1 MRERLY
7 RRKQS
12 LGDTPIERSL
22 LLRRSFSEIR
32 LSADTA
38 ITLCYGGSKEAPTL
52 ATVKEQTP
60 EGEERVMERG
70 RKRNRGDREG
80 EGRGENRRRA
90 RQETQSAKQDFQSQ
104 PVIRCGISIV
114 HLRAGGTEGGIRCGG
129 RKRHEGVKERK
140 KTRAPERGGKKKTTL
155 IA

>member
-12 LGDTPIERSL
+12 PGDTPIERSL

-38 ITLCYGGSKEAPTL
+38 ITLYYGGSKGAPTL

-60 EGEERVMERG
+60 EGEERVTERG
-70 RKRNRGDREG
+70 RKRNRRDREG
-80 EGRGENRRRA
+80 KGRGENRRRA
-90 RQETQSAKQDFQSQ
+90 RQETQSAKQDFQSR
-104 PVIRCGISIV
+104 PVIRHGISIV
-114 HLRAGGTEGGIRCGG
+114 HLRAGGTGGLEAEGGKCM
-129 RKRHEGVKERK
+129 KE
-140 KTRAPERGGKKKTTL
+140 
-155 IA
+155 